1 MRTDNLTIPQG
12 TTWAAR
18 WPLQDED
25 GTAANIAGWDA
36 RAQAR
41 TSTAATS
48 TLHSW
53 TSAEGNIVLDEL
65 GVLLTV
71 APATSSAWVWMS
83 AVYDIELFHTD
94 GTVIRITQGRISVD
108 PEVTR

>member
-12 TTWAAR
+12 TTWAMR
-18 WPLQDED
+18 WPLQEEG
-25 GTAANIAGWDA
+25 GTAFDLDGWDA

-41 TSTAATS
+41 ATVMA
-48 TLHSW
+48 TGVLHSW
-53 TSAEGNIVLDEL
+53 TSAEGNIVLDGL

-71 APATSSAWVWMS
+71 DPAVSSAWAWQS
-83 AVYDIELFHTD
+83 AVYDIEIFHTD
-94 GTVIRITQGRISVD
+94 GTVIRITQGGIKVS